1 MKFTHSAVELIP
13 YYPWV
18 CSHNTFA
25 VRNYILCRCLTGFHM
40 KILSK
45 SNYRVRLNVNMDIID
60 SISFYFNFG
69 KDYYFVLRLKQ
80 HFFDKARFF
89 LMNRVNPAIVD
100 WRRKEVE
107 TCARRSLSFES
118 FLDKITSF
126 PLTPRLYRAFQ
137 RTDQEIPWRIRTL
150 WNVIRAMNRREGFYD
165 EGQSHCFT
173 ETWF

>member
-1 MKFTHSAVELIP
+1 
-13 YYPWV
+13 
-18 CSHNTFA
+18 
-25 VRNYILCRCLTGFHM
+25 M

-45 SNYRVRLNVNMDIID
+45 SNYRVRLNVNMDITD

-69 KDYYFVLRLKQ
+69 KDYHFVLRLKQ

-126 PLTPRLYRAFQ
+126 PLTPYCIEHSKGQNKKYLEEYKHF
-137 RTDQEIPWRIRTL
+137 EMLFGL
-150 WNVIRAMNRREGFYD
+150 WTGARDFMMKAKAIVLPKRDFNYKLKLVSND
-165 EGQSHCFT
+165 DC
-173 ETWF
+173 